1 LQKNLSD
8 NGSQEED
15 KPMLKK
21 GIPYAWLALAY
32 AVLILIVSSI
42 PDLKTPQ
49 LGFEYQDK
57 LYHFIE
63 YGIFSVFL
71 FFALLNSSKDFL
83 RKNVLLISL
92 LIGASFAIL
101 DELHQKFIPGRQAD
115 VLDFTADF
123 VGVVL
128 IQICFWVYH
137 RKKSK
142 IHSNA

>member
-1 LQKNLSD
+1 LRQKNLSD

-42 PDLKTPQ
+42 PDLSPPQ

-63 YGIFSVFL
+63 YSIFSVFL

-123 VGVVL
+123 VGVAL

-137 RKKSK
+137 RRKSVK
-142 IHSNA
+142 PS

>member
-1 LQKNLSD
+1 LEKKQTDKNSI
-8 NGSQEED
+8 EETVS
-15 KPMLKK
+15 KK
-21 GIPYAWLALAY
+21 KIPYTWLTLAY

-63 YGIFSVFL
+63 YSIFSVLL
-71 FFALLNSSKDFL
+71 FFALLNSQRDFL

-92 LIGASFAIL
+92 LIGASFGIL

-123 VGVVL
+123 VGVAL
-128 IQICFWVYH
+128 IQICFWIYH
-137 RKKSK
+137 RRKSVK
-142 IHSNA
+142 PS

>member
-1 LQKNLSD
+1 MENKLSD
-8 NGSQEED
+8 KSSIEE
-15 KPMLKK
+15 KTVSKK
-21 GIPYAWLALAY
+21 KIPYTWIAFAY

-42 PDLKTPQ
+42 PDLSPPQ

-63 YGIFSVFL
+63 YSIFSVLL
-71 FFALLNSSKDFL
+71 FFALLNSQRDFL
-83 RKNVLLISL
+83 RKNVLQISL
-92 LIGASFAIL
+92 LIGASFGTL

-123 VGVVL
+123 VGVAL

-137 RKKSK
+137 RKKSVK
-142 IHSNA
+142 SS

>member
-1 LQKNLSD
+1 LERKPIDKNPV
-8 NGSQEED
+8 EE
-15 KPMLKK
+15 KTVSKK
-21 GIPYAWLALAY
+21 KIPYSWLALAY

-92 LIGASFAIL
+92 LIGASFGIL

-123 VGVVL
+123 VGVAL

-137 RKKSK
+137 RKKSVK
-142 IHSNA
+142 SS

>member
-1 LQKNLSD
+1 MQKNLSD
-8 NGSQEED
+8 NGTIVEES
-15 KPMLKK
+15 KSVLKK
-21 GIPYAWLALAY
+21 RLPYAWLALAY
-32 AVLILIVSSI
+32 AVLMLIVSSI
-42 PDLKTPQ
+42 PDLSPPQ

-57 LYHFIE
+57 LYHFVE
-63 YGIFSVFL
+63 YGIFSVLL
-71 FFALLNSSKDFL
+71 FFTLLNSKRDFL

-123 VGVVL
+123 VGVAL

-137 RKKSK
+137 RKRLVKPG
-142 IHSNA
+142 

>member
-1 LQKNLSD
+1 MEKKQTDKNSI
-8 NGSQEED
+8 EETVS
-15 KPMLKK
+15 KK
-21 GIPYAWLALAY
+21 KIPYTWLTLVY

-57 LYHFIE
+57 LYHLIE
-63 YGIFSVFL
+63 YSIFSVLL
-71 FFALLNSSKDFL
+71 FFALLNSQRNFL

-92 LIGASFAIL
+92 LIGASFGIL

-123 VGVVL
+123 VGVAL
-128 IQICFWVYH
+128 IQICFWIYH
-137 RKKSK
+137 RRKSVK
-142 IHSNA
+142 PS

>member
-1 LQKNLSD
+1 LEKKLSD
-8 NGSQEED
+8 KNSIEED
-15 KPMLKK
+15 NLLPKRK
-21 GIPYAWLALAY
+21 IPYAWLALAY
-32 AVLILIVSSI
+32 AILILIVSSI
-42 PDLKTPQ
+42 PDLSPPQ

-63 YGIFSVFL
+63 YAVLSVFL

-92 LIGASFAIL
+92 LIGASFGIL

-123 VGVVL
+123 VGVAL
-128 IQICFWVYH
+128 IQLCFWVYH
-137 RKKSK
+137 RRKSK

>member
-1 LQKNLSD
+1 MQKNLSD

-32 AVLILIVSSI
+32 AVLILIISSI
-42 PDLKTPQ
+42 PDLSPPQ

-63 YGIFSVFL
+63 YSIFSVFL

-123 VGVVL
+123 VGVAL

-137 RKKSK
+137 RRKSVK
-142 IHSNA
+142 PS

>member
-1 LQKNLSD
+1 MQKNLSD

-123 VGVVL
+123 VGVAL

-137 RKKSK
+137 RKKSVK
-142 IHSNA
+142 SS

>member
-1 LQKNLSD
+1 MEKKLSD
-8 NGSQEED
+8 KSSIEED
-15 KPMLKK
+15 KLIPKSK
-21 GIPYAWLALAY
+21 IPYAWLALAY
-32 AVLILIVSSI
+32 AILILIVSSI
-42 PDLKTPQ
+42 PDLSPPQ

-63 YGIFSVFL
+63 YSIFSVLL

-92 LIGASFAIL
+92 LIGASFGIL

-123 VGVVL
+123 VGVAL

-137 RKKSK
+137 RRKSVK
-142 IHSNA
+142 PS